1 VFAVLKDVSSPE
13 PEWLLF
19 SIFQL
24 TFYILV
30 AICGNTVTMNHEDIL
45 NLNLFIVLFFSF
57 SLSSYWDDSF
67 VFL

>member
-19 SIFQL
+19 SIFRL

-30 AICGNTVTMNHEDIL
+30 AICGNTVAMNHEDIL
-45 NLNLFIVLFFSF
+45 NFNLFIVLFFSF